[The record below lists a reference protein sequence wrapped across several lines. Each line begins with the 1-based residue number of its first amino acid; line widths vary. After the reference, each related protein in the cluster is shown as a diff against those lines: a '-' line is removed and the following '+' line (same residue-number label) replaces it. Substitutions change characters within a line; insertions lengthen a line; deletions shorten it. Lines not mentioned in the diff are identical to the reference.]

1 MKTKLTGLGLLFFVL
16 NASAQTNNL
25 NIGSSL
31 QTNITPV
38 STFNAWQVTEMT
50 PAMQTAPC
58 YQNTSFGQAPTPG
71 LQPVPPVD
79 LTNGPQDAYVVPGGA
94 LSCFPYNTIYT
105 PRVTVSNVTNYATTF
120 RRRFFICGSTNV
132 QVNFNFDMQCDDYI
146 QTVTLDNATTWTIN
160 QYSINPHV
168 FFNHTV
174 TLSPGLHTIDVR
186 TSDWQDPNG
195 QYYTVQGSSMQWN
208 PFAFVASGNITTTP
222 SVLFNYDGPFSC
234 VVPLKLTSFTAT
246 KQGSQVNVNWQTAS
260 EENVSR
266 FEIEKSTDGSRFTAI
281 GTVMAK
287 GNSASQNN
295 YAFSDNKIE
304 SLNTIYYRLKT
315 IDIDNSKSYSPI
327 AIVKMNVTGGNA
339 YISPNPV
346 SDIVNVETN
355 CTQNNKG
362 EIIIAAASGETLK
375 RFAVSFQKGKNVNPI
390 NMSVFASGLYLI
402 KINTGQSQTVL
413 KCLKAN

>member
-1 MKTKLTGLGLLFFVL
+1 MKTKLTGLGLLFLAL

-31 QTNITPV
+31 QTNITPT
-38 STFNAWQVTEMT
+38 STFNAWQVIEMT

-58 YQNTSFGQAPTPG
+58 YQSTSFGQAPTQG

-79 LTNGPQDAYVVPGGA
+79 LTNGPQDAYVVFGGA
-94 LSCFPYNTIYT
+94 LSCFPFNTIYT
-105 PRVTVSNVTNYATTF
+105 PFVTVSNVTNYATTF
-120 RRRFFICGSTNV
+120 RRSFFICGSTDV
-132 QVNFNFDMQCDDYI
+132 QVNLNFDMQCDDYI
-146 QTVTLDNATTWTIN
+146 QTVILDNTTTWTIN
-160 QYSINPHV
+160 QHSINPHI
-168 FFNHTV
+168 FFNHTI

-186 TSDWQDPNG
+186 TSNWQDPNG
-195 QYYTVQGSSMQWN
+195 QYYVVQGSSMQWN
-208 PFAFVASGNITTTP
+208 PFAFVISGTISTSS
-222 SVLFNYDGPFSC
+222 SVLFNYNGPTSC
-234 VVPLKLTSFTAT
+234 VVPVKLISFTTT
-246 KQGSQVNVNWQTAS
+246 KHGSQVNVNWQTAS

-266 FEIEKSTDGSRFTAI
+266 FEIEKSIDGSHFTAI

-295 YAFSDNKIE
+295 YTFSDNNTE
-304 SLNTIYYRLKT
+304 RLNTIYYRLKT

-327 AIVKMNVTGGNA
+327 AIVTMYFAGGDVH
-339 YISPNPV
+339 ISPNPV

-375 RFAVSFQKGKNVNPI
+375 RFAVSFQKGRNVHPI

-402 KINTGQSQTVL
+402 KINTGQNQTVL
-413 KCLKAN
+413 KCVKAN